1 MPDDLSPPFAFE
13 RIYASDGA
21 GCAQIRAFLV
31 DNGLNM
37 DDNIKVFL
45 VLRDEGRI
53 VACGG
58 VSDGIIACVAID
70 DEYRGRGIAL
80 SLASELIHLAGSMGY
95 SQLFIF
101 TKPENEEL
109 FVGCGFYPIAQVPGQ
124 VVLLENSARRIHQYM
139 QQLALLRQP
148 GKRIGSIV
156 MNANPFTLGH
166 RYLVEQALER
176 CD

>member
-1 MPDDLSPPFAFE
+1 MLDDLSPLFVFD
-13 RIYASDGA
+13 RIYASDARGYA
-21 GCAQIRAFLV
+21 EILEFLKE
-31 DNGLNM
+31 NGLNL

-53 VACGG
+53 VVCGG

-70 DEYRGRGIAL
+70 DDYRGRGIAL

-109 FVGCGFYPIAQVPGQ
+109 FSGCGFYPIAQVPGQ

-139 QQLALLRQP
+139 QQLALLR
-148 GKRIGSIV
+148 
-156 MNANPFTLGH
+156 
-166 RYLVEQALER
+166 
-176 CD
+176 